1 MVCGGFPDTWFRHMN
16 ATPEFLSQITTP
28 RVDAAERFMR
38 TPNRPPFGF
47 VPSDVARQLETELQ
61 LALDV
66 IHGRAS
72 LQDLEQQQAQ
82 SAGGQPMAAAPRRK
96 PAAPQRAQ
104 RSAAPV
110 SDSEPDNDAPARPR
124 HRQKVSA
131 EGAGD
136 KNLYEPGKVL
146 FNKGD
151 KADHLAIILE
161 GQVEIFDPADNK
173 TIATLGAGASFGEQA
188 ILEGGV
194 RGASARAKDQVT
206 CLEISTAP
214 LRAILKSDPGILT
227 PIVESL
233 LLQLNM
239 VNKLS
244 KIEKSLD
251 ETYSYEV
258 LSQSRMST
266 MQLQNL
272 LTEIYNTGDTK
283 GLSSEGL
290 MFLKLQASDKLKTSA
305 QAVGERLGNQG
316 EDNFASAYIVVEGH
330 VDAST
335 AEYRYNLGPG
345 SVLGLAEGLTDAALT
360 WTLSALDHVTVLE
373 IPIDKALR
381 GLEHANPGIR
391 GIVRYTAD
399 RILDLQR
406 RL

>member
-1 MVCGGFPDTWFRHMN
+1 MN
-16 ATPEFLSQITTP
+16 ATPQMLSPLATP

-38 TPNRPPFGF
+38 SPHRPPFGY
-47 VPSDVARQLETELQ
+47 VPSEVARQLETELQ
-61 LALDV
+61 LAWEV
-66 IHGRAS
+66 VHGRAT
-72 LQDLEQQQAQ
+72 LEELERHLAA
-82 SAGGQPMAAAPRRK
+82 AGSPVRGGAAPRRK
-96 PAAPQRAQ
+96 ATVAAPRPVAQ
-104 RSAAPV
+104 PAPERSADPA
-110 SDSEPDNDAPARPR
+110 APARP
-124 HRQKVSA
+124 RQKVSA
-131 EGAGD
+131 EGAGE
-136 KNLYEPGKVL
+136 KNIYEPGQVL

-244 KIEKSLD
+244 KLEKS
-251 ETYSYEV
+251 EEEVYSYEV

-305 QAVGERLGNQG
+305 QPASERLASAG

-330 VDAST
+330 VDAES
-335 AEYRYNLGPG
+335 AQYRYSLGPG

-360 WTLSALDHVTVLE
+360 WTLTAQDHVTVME

-399 RILDLQR
+399 RILDLQK

>member
-1 MVCGGFPDTWFRHMN
+1 MN
-16 ATPEFLSQITTP
+16 ATPQILSQLPTP

-38 TPNRPPFGF
+38 SPHRPPFGF
-47 VPSDVARQLETELQ
+47 VPSEVARQLETELH
-61 LALDV
+61 LALEV

-72 LQDLEQQQAQ
+72 LEDLERHQ
-82 SAGGQPMAAAPRRK
+82 SAAGSPVQVAAAPRK
-96 PAAPQRAQ
+96 KAPLASR
-104 RSAAPV
+104 APV
-110 SDSEPDNDAPARPR
+110 QASPERSTEPAGAARP
-124 HRQKVSA
+124 RQKVSA
-131 EGAGD
+131 EGAGE
-136 KNLYEPGKVL
+136 KNIYQPGQVL

-151 KADHLAIILE
+151 KADHLAIIFE

-227 PIVESL
+227 PIVETL

-244 KIEKSLD
+244 KLDKSED
-251 ETYSYEV
+251 EIYSYEV

-305 QAVGERLGNQG
+305 QTAGERLASAG

-330 VDAST
+330 VDAES
-335 AEYRYNLGPG
+335 ALFRYSLGPG

-360 WTLSALDHVTVLE
+360 WTLTAQDHVTVME

-399 RILDLQR
+399 RILDLQK

>member
-1 MVCGGFPDTWFRHMN
+1 MN
-16 ATPEFLSQITTP
+16 ATPQMLSSLATP

-38 TPNRPPFGF
+38 SPHRPPFGF
-47 VPSDVARQLETELQ
+47 VPSEVARQLETELQ
-61 LALDV
+61 LALEV
-66 IHGRAS
+66 VHGRAS
-72 LQDLEQQQAQ
+72 LEDLERHQ
-82 SAGGQPMAAAPRRK
+82 SAAGSPVQGMAAPRRK
-96 PAAPQRAQ
+96 MPAAP
-104 RSAAPV
+104 RSAPPRPAAQAAAER
-110 SDSEPDNDAPARPR
+110 SADSAAPARP
-124 HRQKVSA
+124 RQKVSA
-131 EGAGD
+131 EGAGE
-136 KNLYEPGKVL
+136 KNIYEPGQVL

-244 KIEKSLD
+244 KLEKS
-251 ETYSYEV
+251 EEEVYSYEV

-305 QAVGERLGNQG
+305 QPSGERLASAG

-330 VDAST
+330 VDAESGQ
-335 AEYRYNLGPG
+335 YRYSLGPG

-360 WTLSALDHVTVLE
+360 WTLTAQDHVTVME

-399 RILDLQR
+399 RILDLQK

>member
-1 MVCGGFPDTWFRHMN
+1 MN
-16 ATPEFLSQITTP
+16 ATPQMLSSLATP

-38 TPNRPPFGF
+38 SPHRPPFGF
-47 VPSDVARQLETELQ
+47 VPSEVARQLETELQ
-61 LALDV
+61 LALEV
-66 IHGRAS
+66 VHGRAS
-72 LQDLEQQQAQ
+72 LEDLERHQ
-82 SAGGQPMAAAPRRK
+82 SAAGSPVQGMAAPRRK
-96 PAAPQRAQ
+96 APAAP
-104 RSAAPV
+104 RSAPPRPAAQAAPER
-110 SDSEPDNDAPARPR
+110 SADSGAPARP
-124 HRQKVSA
+124 RQKVSA
-131 EGAGD
+131 EGAGE
-136 KNLYEPGKVL
+136 KNIYEPGQVL

-244 KIEKSLD
+244 KLEKS
-251 ETYSYEV
+251 EEEVYSYEV

-305 QAVGERLGNQG
+305 QPSGERLASAG

-330 VDAST
+330 VDAESGQ
-335 AEYRYNLGPG
+335 YRYSLGPG

-360 WTLSALDHVTVLE
+360 WTLTAQDHVTVME

-399 RILDLQR
+399 RILDLQK

>member
-1 MVCGGFPDTWFRHMN
+1 MN
-16 ATPEFLSQITTP
+16 ATPQMLSPPATP

-38 TPNRPPFGF
+38 SPHRPPFGY
-47 VPSDVARQLETELQ
+47 VPSEVARQLETELQ
-61 LALDV
+61 LAWEV
-66 IHGRAS
+66 VHGRAT
-72 LQDLEQQQAQ
+72 LEELERHLAA
-82 SAGGQPMAAAPRRK
+82 AGSPVRGGAAPRRK
-96 PAAPQRAQ
+96 ATVAAPRPVAQ
-104 RSAAPV
+104 PAPERSADPA
-110 SDSEPDNDAPARPR
+110 APARP
-124 HRQKVSA
+124 RQKVSA
-131 EGAGD
+131 EGAGE
-136 KNLYEPGKVL
+136 KNIYEPGQVL

-244 KIEKSLD
+244 KLEKS
-251 ETYSYEV
+251 EEEVYSYEV

-305 QAVGERLGNQG
+305 QPASERLASAG

-330 VDAST
+330 VDAES
-335 AEYRYNLGPG
+335 AQYRYSLGPG

-360 WTLSALDHVTVLE
+360 WTLTAQDHVTVME

-399 RILDLQR
+399 RILDLQK

>member
-1 MVCGGFPDTWFRHMN
+1 MN
-16 ATPEFLSQITTP
+16 ATPQMLSSLATP

-38 TPNRPPFGF
+38 SPHRPPFGF
-47 VPSDVARQLETELQ
+47 VPSEVARQLETELQ
-61 LALDV
+61 LALEV
-66 IHGRAS
+66 VHGRAS
-72 LQDLEQQQAQ
+72 LEDLERHQ
-82 SAGGQPMAAAPRRK
+82 SAAGSPVQGMAAPRRK
-96 PAAPQRAQ
+96 APAAP
-104 RSAAPV
+104 RSAPPRPAAQAA
-110 SDSEPDNDAPARPR
+110 SERSADSGAPARP
-124 HRQKVSA
+124 RQKVSA
-131 EGAGD
+131 EGAGE
-136 KNLYEPGKVL
+136 KNIYEPGQVL

-244 KIEKSLD
+244 KLEKS
-251 ETYSYEV
+251 EEEVYSYEV

-305 QAVGERLGNQG
+305 QPSGERLASAG

-330 VDAST
+330 VDAESGQ
-335 AEYRYNLGPG
+335 YRYSLGPG

-360 WTLSALDHVTVLE
+360 WTLTAQDHVTVME

-399 RILDLQR
+399 RILDLQK

>member
-1 MVCGGFPDTWFRHMN
+1 MN
-16 ATPEFLSQITTP
+16 ATPQMLSSLATP

-38 TPNRPPFGF
+38 SPHRPPFGF
-47 VPSDVARQLETELQ
+47 VPSEVARQLETELQ
-61 LALDV
+61 LALEV
-66 IHGRAS
+66 VHGRAS
-72 LQDLEQQQAQ
+72 LEDLERHQ
-82 SAGGQPMAAAPRRK
+82 SAAGSPVQGMAAPRRK
-96 PAAPQRAQ
+96 APAAP
-104 RSAAPV
+104 RSAPPRAAAQAAPER
-110 SDSEPDNDAPARPR
+110 SADSGAPARP
-124 HRQKVSA
+124 RQKVSA
-131 EGAGD
+131 EGAGE
-136 KNLYEPGKVL
+136 KNIYEPGQVL

-244 KIEKSLD
+244 KLEKS
-251 ETYSYEV
+251 EEEVYSYEV

-305 QAVGERLGNQG
+305 QPSGERLASAG

-330 VDAST
+330 VDAESGQ
-335 AEYRYNLGPG
+335 YRYSLGPG

-360 WTLSALDHVTVLE
+360 WTLTAQDHVTVME

-399 RILDLQR
+399 RILDLQK

>member
-1 MVCGGFPDTWFRHMN
+1 M
-16 ATPEFLSQITTP
+16 LSPLATP

-38 TPNRPPFGF
+38 SPHRPPFGF
-47 VPSDVARQLETELQ
+47 VPSEVARQLETELH
-61 LALDV
+61 LALEV
-66 IHGRAS
+66 VHGRAT
-72 LQDLEQQQAQ
+72 LEDLERHQAA
-82 SAGGQPMAAAPRRK
+82 AGNPVQGVAAPRRK
-96 PAAPQRAQ
+96 APVAASRPAAAQ
-104 RSAAPV
+104 PAPERTADAA
-110 SDSEPDNDAPARPR
+110 APARP
-124 HRQKVSA
+124 RQKVSA
-131 EGAGD
+131 EGAGE
-136 KNLYEPGKVL
+136 KNIYEPGQVL

-161 GQVEIFDPADNK
+161 GQVEIFDPSDNK

-244 KIEKSLD
+244 KLEKSV
-251 ETYSYEV
+251 EEVYSYEV
-258 LSQSRMST
+258 LTQSRMST

-272 LTEIYNTGDTK
+272 LTEIYITGDTK

-305 QAVGERLGNQG
+305 QPANERLASAG

-330 VDAST
+330 VDAES
-335 AEYRYNLGPG
+335 AQYRYSLGPG

-360 WTLSALDHVTVLE
+360 WTLTAQDHVTVME

-381 GLEHANPGIR
+381 GLEHANPGIP

-399 RILDLQR
+399 RILDLQK

>member
-1 MVCGGFPDTWFRHMN
+1 
-16 ATPEFLSQITTP
+16 
-28 RVDAAERFMR
+28 MR
-38 TPNRPPFGF
+38 SPHRPPFGY
-47 VPSDVARQLETELQ
+47 VPSDVARQLELELHM
-61 LALDV
+61 ALEV
-66 IHGRAS
+66 VYGRAS
-72 LQDLEQQQAQ
+72 LEDLERHQ
-82 SAGGQPMAAAPRRK
+82 SVGTGAKPLAAAPARRK
-96 PAAPQRAQ
+96 AAAPAARPQP
-104 RSAAPV
+104 SAERNDEVPQAP
-110 SDSEPDNDAPARPR
+110 RQ
-124 HRQKVSA
+124 RQKVSA
-131 EGAGD
+131 EGAGE
-136 KNLYEPGKVL
+136 KNIYEPGQVL

-151 KADHLAIILE
+151 KADHLAIILDGE
-161 GQVEIFDPADNK
+161 VEIFDPADNK

-194 RGASARAKDQVT
+194 RGASARAKHQVT

-227 PIVESL
+227 PIVETL

-244 KIEKSLD
+244 KLEKNSG
-251 ETYSYEV
+251 EIYSYEV

-305 QAVGERLGNQG
+305 QTEGERLGSQG

-330 VDAST
+330 VDAQS
-335 AEYRYNLGPG
+335 ESFKYSLGPG
-345 SVLGLAEGLTDAALT
+345 SVLGLAEGLTDAALI
-360 WTLSALDHVTVLE
+360 WTLTAVDHVTVME

-399 RILDLQR
+399 RILDLQK

>member
-1 MVCGGFPDTWFRHMN
+1 MN
-16 ATPEFLSQITTP
+16 ATPQMLSSLATP

-38 TPNRPPFGF
+38 SPHRPPFGF
-47 VPSDVARQLETELQ
+47 VPSEVARQLETELQ
-61 LALDV
+61 LALEV
-66 IHGRAS
+66 VHGRAS
-72 LQDLEQQQAQ
+72 LEDLERHQ
-82 SAGGQPMAAAPRRK
+82 SAAGSPVQGMAAPRRK
-96 PAAPQRAQ
+96 APAAP
-104 RSAAPV
+104 RSAPPRAAAQAAPER
-110 SDSEPDNDAPARPR
+110 SAESGAPARP
-124 HRQKVSA
+124 RQKVSA
-131 EGAGD
+131 EGAGE
-136 KNLYEPGKVL
+136 KNIYEPGQVL

-244 KIEKSLD
+244 KLEKS
-251 ETYSYEV
+251 EEEVYSYEV

-305 QAVGERLGNQG
+305 QPSGERLASAG

-330 VDAST
+330 VDAESGQ
-335 AEYRYNLGPG
+335 YRYSLGPG

-360 WTLSALDHVTVLE
+360 WTLTAQDHVTVME

-399 RILDLQR
+399 RILDLQK